1 MMVAEIKIEN
11 AQGTQCGATINGVE
25 YIGITNT
32 HRLWEDVQEAIAAGE
47 PVKPFVAPVKPDPK
61 IAALEASDMALL
73 KAGARSFED
82 LMSERVTEGKFVA
95 QKIKDII
102 AERVTLRAK

>member
-1 MMVAEIKIEN
+1 MVAELEILFGIF
-11 AQGTQCGATINGVE
+11 GALNLFLIGLVFRINS
-25 YIGITNT
+25 
-32 HRLWEDVQEAIAAGE
+32 
-47 PVKPFVAPVKPDPK
+47 K